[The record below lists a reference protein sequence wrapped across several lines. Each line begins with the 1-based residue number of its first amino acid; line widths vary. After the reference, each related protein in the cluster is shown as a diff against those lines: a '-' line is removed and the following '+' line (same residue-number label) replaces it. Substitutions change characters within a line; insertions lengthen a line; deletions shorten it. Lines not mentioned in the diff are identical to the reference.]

1 MYGEH
6 FKGKWKLLYTY
17 IYLYIFIL
25 YKQLSP
31 RKQPIDYQL
40 KTIDISHSCIDIL
53 ELIPSSTATTY
64 RLTGIN
70 LLPSFVIP
78 NYSQGITINTVRLTT
93 RTGLPIPLSFSFS
106 HSYFLFLPPSL
117 SSHNCPSLIVCL
129 LWRCVF
135 VVDNVQSMSN
145 DVVVILAPDPSQLRL
160 LSLLT
165 TTVAAC
171 LFSVL
176 PFANLGQPPSHLP
189 TIIFQ
194 RLLDRSFSSCRAEAA

>member
-1 MYGEH
+1 M
-6 FKGKWKLLYTY
+6 
-17 IYLYIFIL
+17 
-25 YKQLSP
+25 
-31 RKQPIDYQL
+31 
-40 KTIDISHSCIDIL
+40 
-53 ELIPSSTATTY
+53 
-64 RLTGIN
+64 
-70 LLPSFVIP
+70 PSFVIP

-93 RTGLPIPLSFSFS
+93 RTGLPIPLSPSLTLTFSFCL
-106 HSYFLFLPPSL
+106 YVLPPLPSL
-117 SSHNCPSLIVCL
+117 SSHNCPSLIVCS

-145 DVVVILAPDPSQLRL
+145 DVVVILPPDPSQLRL

-176 PFANLGQPPSHLP
+176 PFGNLGQPPSHLP

-194 RLLDRSFSSCRAEAA
+194 RLLDTSFSSCRAEAA

>member
-1 MYGEH
+1 MKTTIYIH
-6 FKGKWKLLYTY
+6 TSINIYTY
-17 IYLYIFIL
+17 ISIL

-40 KTIDISHSCIDIL
+40 KTIDISHSCIDVL

-93 RTGLPIPLSFSFS
+93 HTGLPIPLSLY
-106 HSYFLFLPPSL
+106 HSYFLFLPLCSVSPLSL
-117 SSHNCPSLIVCL
+117 SSHNCPSLIVCS

-145 DVVVILAPDPSQLRL
+145 DVVVILPPDPSQLRL

-176 PFANLGQPPSHLP
+176 PFGNLGQPPSHLP

-194 RLLDRSFSSCRAEAA
+194 RLLDTSFSSCRAEAA